1 MGRRWRSKGGAVS
14 SLRREACR
22 VRGEKVTELVRN
34 QILSQTGVAMLAQD
48 NSLPRMLAGLLDE

>member
-1 MGRRWRSKGGAVS
+1 MGRRWRSKGGAVP